1 MNLDILAKIDR
12 RFIFLIM
19 GIVIV
24 VPIIVPVN
32 QTMGTQRVTQNLF
45 DTIDAINPEEQTLM
59 ISSDFTPQTEPE
71 NYPMVVALLRH
82 GFARRIPVLVNALY
96 VEGAPILEQALR
108 QAMDEF
114 NEKATN
120 HADSIVYGRDVVYLG
135 WQPPPIVPILS
146 MGQSIRGIYPVDYY
160 GTSTD
165 SLELTQWTENYD
177 QVGIVVAITAAE
189 SPLWYVFYA
198 QPKYGVKVGAGCTA
212 VCAPDFY
219 AYCGTGQIS
228 GMMAGMKGAAEYEEL
243 VEQRFNTTGRRKATE
258 AMASQSA
265 AHVMIMIFVI
275 IGNIAYFAG
284 RRKQS

>member
-1 MNLDILAKIDR
+1 MDWDKFSKIDR

-19 GIVIV
+19 GAVIIT
-24 VPIIVPVN
+24 PILVPVN
-32 QTMGTQRVTQNLF
+32 QKMGTQRVTQKLF
-45 DTIDAINPEEQTLM
+45 DTVDAINPEEQTLM

-71 NYPMVVALLRH
+71 NYPMVVTLLRH

-96 VEGAPILEQALR
+96 VEGAPILEQAIR
-108 QAMDEF
+108 QVMDEF
-114 NEKATN
+114 NERALSP
-120 HADSIVYGRDVVYLG
+120 ADSIIYGRDIVYLG

-165 SLELTQWTENYD
+165 SLSLTQWTENYD
-177 QVGIVVAITAAE
+177 QVGIVVAITASE

-243 VEQRFNTTGRRKATE
+243 VAQRFNIGGRCKATE
-258 AMASQSA
+258 GMASQSA

-275 IGNIAYFAG
+275 IGNVAYFAG